1 MRDRPGIALTR
12 RWRDRLARL
21 WRRLPRP
28 GHRLVLA
35 LPVLLA
41 LLHASGVWRL
51 PGLEA
56 MDASLYDARLRL
68 LHTDRLDPRIVI
80 VDIDE
85 KSLAEQG
92 RWPWGRDR
100 VARLVDEL
108 FERQHIAVLGFDV
121 VFAEPDTSSGLARL
135 RELAAGELADQTA
148 FRRRV
153 QALEPTLDHDARLAR
168 ALEGRAIVLGY
179 YFNQD
184 PQGRSSGTLPAPV
197 MGADTLL
204 GRDQRFPVWS
214 GHGANIAP
222 LARAAPSAGF
232 FNPLVDPDGL
242 VRALPL
248 LAEYQGQVYE
258 SLVLAIYREAQGRP
272 ALEPLF
278 AGMARGDAPAPL
290 RALRLRPAAGL
301 AASPAVE
308 VPVGPGA
315 SALVPFRGEPGA
327 QGGAFRYVSA
337 TDLIERRIG
346 PDQLKGRLALV
357 GSSAPG
363 LQDLRATPLSPVA
376 PGVEIHAHLL
386 SGLLDGRVP
395 YRPDYAPGY
404 EALVVLVVGLALVWA
419 LPRVPAVAGV
429 LVIAAAVA
437 GVGVLGLALHAR
449 AALVMPQAASFAM
462 MAGVLLLHL
471 LGTYLFASRT
481 RRELLHLFGT
491 YVPPELV
498 DEMVRHPRRYT
509 MEATS
514 RELTVM
520 FCDMRG
526 FTCLAETMEPVQ
538 LQALLNSVFTR
549 LSERVRES
557 QGTIDKYMGDCLMAF
572 WGAPV
577 PAADHARR
585 AVRTALDLAA
595 AVVEINADHRA
606 RGLPAVAF
614 GIGLSTGTMCVGD
627 MGSRL
632 RRAYTVIGDAVNL
645 GARLQELTPH
655 YGVDILASEATR
667 RQAGGFDWQELDRVR
682 LRGRQAPVGLFRPW
696 PQGTASRPDALGQ
709 ELRSWEAFLEA
720 WRRQDWASAAGLLDV
735 VRRQGWAPQLHALY
749 AARLTQCLL
758 AAPDPGWD
766 GSAEAPA
773 G

>member
-1 MRDRPGIALTR
+1 MRNPPGIAFPR
-12 RWRDRLARL
+12 RWHDRLARL
-21 WRRLPRP
+21 WRRVPLPS
-28 GHRLVLA
+28 HRLVLA

-41 LLHASGVWRL
+41 LLHASGLWRL
-51 PGLEA
+51 SGLDA
-56 MDASLYDARLRL
+56 LDASLYDARLRL

-135 RELAAGELADQTA
+135 RQLAAGELADQPA
-148 FRRRV
+148 FQRRV
-153 QALEPTLDHDARLAR
+153 QALEPVLDHDARLAR
-168 ALEGRAIVLGY
+168 AFAGRAVVLGY

-184 PQGRSSGTLPAPV
+184 PRGRNSGTLPAPV

-204 GRDQRFPVWS
+204 GRDQRFTLWS
-214 GHGANIAP
+214 GYGANIAP
-222 LARAAPSAGF
+222 LARAAPMAGF
-232 FNPLVDPDGL
+232 FNPLVDPDGI
-242 VRALPL
+242 VRAMPL

-258 SLVLAIYREAQGRP
+258 SLVLAMYREAQGRP
-272 ALEPLF
+272 AVDPLF
-278 AGMARGDAPAPL
+278 AGTAQGAAPAPL
-290 RALRLRPAAGL
+290 RALRLRPAAGPG
-301 AASPAVE
+301 AE

-315 SALVPFRGEPGA
+315 SALVPFRGQPGA
-327 QGGAFRYVSA
+327 QGGAFRYVPA
-337 TDLIERRIG
+337 TDLIERRLG
-346 PDQLKGRLALV
+346 PDQLQGRLVLV

-363 LQDLRATPLSPVA
+363 LQDLRATPLSPAA
-376 PGVEIHAHLL
+376 PGVEIHAQLL

-395 YRPDYAPGY
+395 YRPDYAAGY
-404 EALVVLVVGLALVWA
+404 EALVVLVVGLVLVWT
-419 LPRVPAVAGV
+419 LPRLPAVAGV
-429 LVIAAAVA
+429 LAIAGAVA
-437 GVGVLGLALHAR
+437 GVGVLGVALQAG
-449 AALVMPQAASFAM
+449 AGLVLPQAASFAM
-462 MAGVLLLHL
+462 MVGVLLLHL
-471 LGTYLFASRT
+471 LGTHLFASRA

-526 FTCLAETMEPVQ
+526 FTCLAETMEPLQ
-538 LQALLNSVFTR
+538 LQALLNNVLTR
-549 LSERVRES
+549 LSELIREN
-557 QGTIDKYMGDCLMAF
+557 QGTIDKYMGDCVMAF

-595 AVVEINADHRA
+595 AVEQINQDHRA
-606 RGLPAVAF
+606 RGLPLVAF
-614 GIGLSTGTMCVGD
+614 GIGLSTGMMCVGD

-655 YGVDILASEATR
+655 YGVDILASETTR
-667 RQAGGFDWQELDRVR
+667 RQAPGFDWQELDRVR

-696 PQGTASRPDALGQ
+696 PQGAASRPDALGQ
-709 ELRSWEAFLEA
+709 ALRSWEAFLGA
-720 WRRQDWASAAGLLDV
+720 WRRQDWAAAAGLLDV
-735 VRRQGWAPQLHALY
+735 VRRQGDAPRLFALY
-749 AARLTQCLL
+749 AARLTQYRL
-758 AAPDPGWD
+758 APPDPGWD
-766 GSAEAPA
+766 GSAEAPS